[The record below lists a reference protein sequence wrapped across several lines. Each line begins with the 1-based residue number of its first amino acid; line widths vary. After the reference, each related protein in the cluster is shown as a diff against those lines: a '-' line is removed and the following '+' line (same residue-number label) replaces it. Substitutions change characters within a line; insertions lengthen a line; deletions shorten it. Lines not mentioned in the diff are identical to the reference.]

1 MKAEKKADKPTRKQ
15 YDEAFKRDALA
26 LVTEQGHKVTEAARR
41 LGISPNLI
49 YRWKLEFEQEATGSR
64 LSVDEREELTRLRR
78 ENRQLLMETEIL
90 KKATAYFAKH
100 SK

>member
-1 MKAEKKADKPTRKQ
+1 MKAEKQTRKQ
-15 YDEAFKRDALA
+15 YDESFKRDTVA
-26 LVTEQGHKVTEAARR
+26 LVTEQGHRVTDAARR

-49 YRWKLEFEQEATGSR
+49 YRWKQELAQEATGAP
-64 LSVDEREELTRLRR
+64 LTADERAELTRLRR

>member
-1 MKAEKKADKPTRKQ
+1 MKAEKQTRKQ
-15 YDEAFKRDALA
+15 YDESFKRDAVA
-26 LVTEQGHKVTEAARR
+26 LVTEQNHKVADAARR

-64 LSVDEREELTRLRR
+64 ISADEREELTRLRR
-78 ENRQLLMETEIL
+78 ENRQLLMETDIL
-90 KKATAYFAKH
+90 KKATAYFARH

>member
-1 MKAEKKADKPTRKQ
+1 MKAHKQDEKQTRKQ
-15 YDEAFKRDALA
+15 YDESFKRDAVA
-26 LVTEQGHKVTEAARR
+26 LVTDQGHKVTDAARR
-41 LGISPNLI
+41 LGISTNLI

-64 LSVDEREELTRLRR
+64 LSADEREELTRLRR
-78 ENRQLLMETEIL
+78 ENRRLLMETEIL

>member
-1 MKAEKKADKPTRKQ
+1 MKAQRQGEKQTRKQ
-15 YDEAFKRDALA
+15 YDESFKRDAVA
-26 LVTEQGHKVTEAARR
+26 LVTEQGHKVTDAARR

-49 YRWKLEFEQEATGSR
+49 YRWKLEFEQEATGAR
-64 LSVDEREELTRLRR
+64 LSADEREELTRLRR

>member
-15 YDEAFKRDALA
+15 YGESFKRDAVA
-26 LVTEQGHKVTEAARR
+26 LVTEQGHKVTDAARR
-41 LGISPNLI
+41 LGINPNLI
-49 YRWKLEFEQEATGSR
+49 HRWKQELEQETTGAR
-64 LSVDEREELTRLRR
+64 LTTDEREELTRLRR
-78 ENRQLLMETEIL
+78 ENRQLLMETDIL

>member
-1 MKAEKKADKPTRKQ
+1 MKAEKQSEKQIRKQ
-15 YDEAFKRDALA
+15 YDESFKRDAVA
-26 LVTEQGHKVTEAARR
+26 LVIEQGHKVSDAARR

-49 YRWKLEFEQEATGSR
+49 HRWKQEFAQEVTGTR
-64 LSVDEREELTRLRR
+64 LTADEREELTRLRR
-78 ENRQLLMETEIL
+78 ENRQLVMETEIL

>member
-1 MKAEKKADKPTRKQ
+1 MKAQKQADPQTRKQ
-15 YDEAFKRDALA
+15 YDEAFKRDAVT
-26 LVTEQGHKVTEAARR
+26 LVTDQGHKVTDAARR

-49 YRWKLEFEQEATGSR
+49 YRWKQELEQEATGSR
-64 LSVDEREELTRLRR
+64 LTTAEREELTRLRR

-100 SK
+100 SR

>member
-1 MKAEKKADKPTRKQ
+1 MKAQKQDEQQNRKQ
-15 YDEAFKRDALA
+15 YDEAFKRDAVA
-26 LVTEQGHKVTEAARR
+26 LITEQGHKVTDAARR

-49 YRWKLEFEQEATGSR
+49 YRWKQEFEQEATGSR
-64 LSVDEREELTRLRR
+64 LTADERAELTRLRR

>member
-1 MKAEKKADKPTRKQ
+1 MKAQKQDEQQTRKQ
-15 YDEAFKRDALA
+15 YDEAFKRDAVA
-26 LVTEQGHKVTEAARR
+26 LVTEQGHKVTDAARR

-64 LSVDEREELTRLRR
+64 LTADERAELTRLRR

>member
-1 MKAEKKADKPTRKQ
+1 MKAENQTRKQ
-15 YDEAFKRDALA
+15 YDESFKRDAVA
-26 LVTEQGHKVTEAARR
+26 LVTEQGHKLSEAGRH
-41 LGISPNLI
+41 LGINPNLI
-49 YRWKLEFEQEATGSR
+49 SRWKQEFAQDATGAR
-64 LSVDEREELTRLRR
+64 LTADEREELTRLRR